1 MITLICH
8 QTLPCGVSG
17 NLFHAPGSAGD
28 KTGAANAEIGYF
40 FEHPIITRP
49 AVP

>member
-17 NLFHAPGSAGD
+17 SLFHAPGSAGD
-28 KTGAANAEIGYF
+28 KTGAAKAEIDYL
-40 FEHPIITRP
+40 FEYTNITRTVDP
-49 AVP
+49 